1 VKAATVNHLLTIF
14 HGFALISQQ
23 LRRSSRRYRSVGTA
37 RWKAHASRR
46 TMLTRSSKFGF
57 ALPALRADAPQDT
70 LPALIATLSL
80 GVSIAVVLTATL
92 SAARAAQLF

>member
-1 VKAATVNHLLTIF
+1 MFRPPT
-14 HGFALISQQ
+14 
-23 LRRSSRRYRSVGTA
+23 
-37 RWKAHASRR
+37 
-46 TMLTRSSKFGF
+46 KFGF

-80 GVSIAVVLTATL
+80 GVSIAIVLTAVTF